1 MRRGRLSAWTVATLA
16 LALVLPLGAADPAGA
31 QATGVTADT
40 IKIGFF
46 GALTGPYYLYGKLV
60 MNGADVVY
68 NEVNRAGG
76 IHGRKIQTV
85 REDDACDAATAI
97 AAAKKLIHQHQVF
110 MVHGGGCSN
119 PTIAAR
125 EEFEASKRPFVVFAA
140 VADKITVPLAPYI
153 FSSALTARTESFV
166 QVDFALSK
174 PDVKRIA
181 IVSQHD
187 AWGNSRYEPLKEA
200 LKKKNITPVADEEM
214 TVDANDGT
222 AQVLRIMQAKPDAV
236 IMLLYPKPGAIFLRD
251 AHKLG
256 LKTLFVAQT
265 AISDLVAFEQLVGVP
280 GALENFFS
288 IAQVAATP
296 EDPKVQKWAEILK
309 RDFPDDRISI
319 YTLFGIASAQ
329 VVVEALKRAGKDLTP
344 QSMKAAMEKMCGR
357 FTDLYAGEI
366 CWSPED
372 HQGNKTGAWIRME
385 KGKVV
390 NIGAK
395 WVPPAK

>member
-1 MRRGRLSAWTVATLA
+1 MRTGRVARSTLIAVGVLTLGLLAGPARADHTV
-16 LALVLPLGAADPAGA
+16 
-31 QATGVTADT
+31 GVTKDAV
-40 IKIGFF
+40 KIGFI
-46 GALTGPYYLYGKLV
+46 GALTGPYYLYGKLI

-76 IHGRKIQTV
+76 IHGRKIVTV
-85 REDDACDAATAI
+85 REDDRCDAATAI

-110 MVHGGGCSN
+110 MIHGGGCSN

-125 EEFEASKRPFVVFAA
+125 EEIEKTRIPFVVFAA
-140 VADKITVPLAPYI
+140 VADRITVPLAPYI

-200 LKKKNITPVADEEM
+200 LKKKGITPVADEEM
-214 TVDANDGT
+214 TLEANDGT

-236 IMLLYPKPGAIFLRD
+236 IMELYPKPGAIFLRD

-256 LKTLFVAQT
+256 LKALFVGQT
-265 AISDLVAFEQLVGVP
+265 AISDLVEFEKLVGVP
-280 GALENFFS
+280 GATENFYS
-288 IAQVAATP
+288 ISQVAVAP
-296 EDPKVQKWAEILK
+296 EDPKVAKWAELLK
-309 RDFPDDRISI
+309 RDFPEDRLSV
-319 YTLFGIASAQ
+319 YSLFGIASAQ
-329 VVVEALKRAGKDLTP
+329 VVVEALKRTGQDLTREAL
-344 QSMKAAMEKMCGR
+344 KATLEKMCGR
-357 FTDLYAGEI
+357 FTELYTGDV
-366 CWSPED
+366 CWKPDD
-372 HQGNKTGAWIRME
+372 HQGNKYGAWIRLE
-385 KGKVV
+385 KGKVA

-395 WVPPAK
+395 WVPPSR

>member
-1 MRRGRLSAWTVATLA
+1 METRRRARGTLLAVGVVALGLLAVPTLA
-16 LALVLPLGAADPAGA
+16 DHTV
-31 QATGVTADT
+31 GVTPDS

-60 MNGADVVY
+60 MNGADAVY

-76 IHGRKIQTV
+76 IHGRKIVTV
-85 REDDACDAATAI
+85 REDDRCDAATAI
-97 AAAKKLIHQHQVF
+97 AAVKKLVHQHQVF
-110 MVHGGGCSN
+110 MIHGGGCSN

-125 EEFEASKRPFVVFAA
+125 DEIEKSRTPFIVFAA
-140 VADKITVPLAPYI
+140 VADRITMPLAPYI

-187 AWGNSRYEPLKEA
+187 AWGISRYEPLKEA
-200 LKKKNITPVADEEM
+200 LKKKGITPVADEEM

-222 AQVLRIMQAKPDAV
+222 AQVLRILAAKPDAV
-236 IMLLYPKPGAIFLRD
+236 MMELYPKPGAIFLRD

-256 LKTLFVAQT
+256 LKVLFVGQT
-265 AISDLVAFEQLVGVP
+265 AISDLAEFEKLVGIP
-280 GALENFFS
+280 GATESFYS
-288 IAQVAATP
+288 ISQVALTP
-296 EDPKVQKWAEILK
+296 EDPKVAKWAEILK
-309 RDFPDDRISI
+309 RDFPEDRLSI

-329 VVVEALKRAGKDLTP
+329 VVVEALKRTGKDLTREGL
-344 QSMKAAMEKMCGR
+344 KAALEKMCGR
-357 FTDLYAGEI
+357 FTELYAGDV

-372 HQGNKTGAWIRME
+372 HQGNKYGAWIRFE
-385 KGKVV
+385 RGKVV

-395 WVPPAK
+395 WVPPTK

>member
-1 MRRGRLSAWTVATLA
+1 MREGRAASWSRITAAVVALG
-16 LALVLPLGAADPAGA
+16 LVAAVAGA
-31 QATGVTADT
+31 DHTVGVTADT
-40 IKIGFF
+40 IKIGYL

-76 IHGRKIQTV
+76 IHGRKIATV
-85 REDDACDAATAI
+85 REDDGCDAAKAI
-97 AAAKKLIHQHQVF
+97 AATKKLIHQHQVF

-125 EEFEASKRPFVVFAA
+125 DEIEKTRTPFVVFAA
-140 VADKITVPLAPYI
+140 VADKITVPVAPYI

-187 AWGNSRYEPLKEA
+187 AWGMSRYEPLKEA
-200 LKKKNITPVADEEM
+200 LKKKGITPVADEEM
-214 TVDANDGT
+214 TVDANDAT
-222 AQVLRIMQAKPDAV
+222 AQVLRILQAKPDAV
-236 IMLLYPKPGAIFLRD
+236 IMELYPKPGAIFLRD
-251 AHKLG
+251 AQKLG
-256 LKTLFVAQT
+256 LKAVFLGQT
-265 AISDLVAFEQLVGVP
+265 AISDLVEFDKLVGMP
-280 GALENFFS
+280 AATENFYS
-288 IAQVAATP
+288 ISQVAYTP
-296 EDPKVQKWAEILK
+296 EDPRVARWADVLK
-309 RDFPDDRISI
+309 RDFPEDRFSI

-329 VVVEALKRAGKDLTP
+329 VVVEALKRTGKDLTREGLA
-344 QSMKAAMEKMCGR
+344 AAMNKMCGR
-357 FTDLYAGEI
+357 FSELYAGEI

-372 HQGNKTGAWIRME
+372 HQGNKYGGWIRME

>member
-1 MRRGRLSAWTVATLA
+1 MRRGRLTAWVVMA
-16 LALVLPLGAADPAGA
+16 LALVLPLSVAGPVGA
-31 QATGVTADT
+31 QTTGVTADT
-40 IKIGFF
+40 IKIGYL
-46 GALTGPYYLYGKLV
+46 GAMTGPSYLYGKLI

-110 MVHGGGCSN
+110 MIHGGGCSN

-125 EEFEASKRPFVVFAA
+125 EEIEASKRPFVVFAA

-166 QVDFALSK
+166 QLDFALSK

-187 AWGNSRYEPLKEA
+187 AWGNSRYDPLKEA
-200 LKKKNITPVADEEM
+200 FKKKGITPMADEEM

-222 AQVLRIMQAKPDAV
+222 AQVLRILQAKPDAV

-251 AHKLG
+251 AAKLG
-256 LKTLFVAQT
+256 LKTLFIAQT
-265 AISDLVAFEQLVGVP
+265 AISDLEVFEKLVAVP
-280 GALENFFS
+280 AATENFYS
-288 IAQVAATP
+288 ISQVAYTP
-296 EDPKVQKWAEILK
+296 EDPKVAKWGELLK
-309 RDFPDDRISI
+309 KDFPDDRFSI
-319 YTLFGIASAQ
+319 YNLFGIASAQ

-344 QSMKAAMEKMCGR
+344 QSLKAAMEKMCGR
-357 FTDLYAGEI
+357 FSDVYVGDI

-385 KGKVV
+385 KGKVA

-395 WVPPAK
+395 WVPPGK

>member
-1 MRRGRLSAWTVATLA
+1 MRRGRLTAWVVMA
-16 LALVLPLGAADPAGA
+16 LALVLPLGVAGPVGA
-31 QATGVTADT
+31 QTTGLTVDT
-40 IKIGFF
+40 IKIGYL
-46 GALTGPYYLYGKLV
+46 GAMTGPYYLYGKLI

-110 MVHGGGCSN
+110 MIHGGGCSN

-125 EEFEASKRPFVVFAA
+125 EEIEASKRPFVVFAA

-166 QVDFALSK
+166 QLDFALSK

-187 AWGNSRYEPLKEA
+187 AWGNSRYDPLKEA
-200 LKKKNITPVADEEM
+200 FKKKGITPVADEEM

-222 AQVLRIMQAKPDAV
+222 AQVLRILQAKPDAV

-251 AHKLG
+251 AAKLG
-256 LKTLFVAQT
+256 LKTLFIAQT
-265 AISDLVAFEQLVGVP
+265 AISDLVEFEKLVGVP
-280 GALENFFS
+280 AATENFYS
-288 IAQVAATP
+288 ISQVTYTP
-296 EDPKVQKWAEILK
+296 EDPKVAKWGELLK
-309 RDFPDDRISI
+309 KDFPDDRFSI
-319 YTLFGIASAQ
+319 YNLFGIASAQ

-344 QSMKAAMEKMCGR
+344 QSLKAAMEKMCGR
-357 FTDLYAGEI
+357 FSDVYAGDI

-385 KGKVV
+385 KGKVA

-395 WVPPAK
+395 WVPPGK

>member
-1 MRRGRLSAWTVATLA
+1 MRNGRAASWARIASVV
-16 LALVLPLGAADPAGA
+16 LVLGVLAGPAGA
-31 QATGVTADT
+31 DHTVGVTADS
-40 IKIGFF
+40 IKIGFL
-46 GALTGPYYLYGKLV
+46 GALTGPYYLFGKLV

-76 IHGRKIQTV
+76 IHGRKIATV
-85 REDDACDAATAI
+85 REDDGCDAAKAI
-97 AAAKKLIHQHQVF
+97 AATKKLIHQHQVF

-119 PTIAAR
+119 PTIGAR
-125 EEFEASKRPFVVFAA
+125 DEIEKTRTPFVVFAA
-140 VADKITVPLAPYI
+140 VADKITMPVAPYI

-187 AWGNSRYEPLKEA
+187 AWGMSRYEPLKEA

-214 TVDANDGT
+214 TIDANDGT

-236 IMLLYPKPGAIFLRD
+236 IMELYPKAGAVFLRD

-256 LKTLFVAQT
+256 LKALFLGQT
-265 AISDLVAFEQLVGVP
+265 AISDLVEFEKLVGVP
-280 GALENFFS
+280 GATENFYS
-288 IAQVAATP
+288 IAQVAYTP
-296 EDPKVQKWAEILK
+296 EDPKVAKWAEILK
-309 RDFPDDRISI
+309 RDFPEDRFSI

-329 VVVEALKRAGKDLTP
+329 VVVEALKRTGKDLTREGLR
-344 QSMKAAMEKMCGR
+344 AAMEKMCGR
-357 FTDLYAGEI
+357 FSEIYAGDI
-366 CWSPED
+366 CWSADD
-372 HQGNKTGAWIRME
+372 HQGNKYGAWIRTE

-395 WVPPAK
+395 WAPPTK

>member
-1 MRRGRLSAWTVATLA
+1 MVVALGLVA
-16 LALVLPLGAADPAGA
+16 LTAGPAGA

-40 IKIGFF
+40 IKIGFL
-46 GALTGPYYLYGKLV
+46 GALTGPNYLYGKLV

-68 NEVNRAGG
+68 NEVNRTGG
-76 IHGRKIQTV
+76 INGRKIQTV

-110 MVHGGGCSN
+110 MIHGGGCSN

-125 EEFEASKRPFVVFAA
+125 EEIETSKRPFVVFAA
-140 VADKITVPLAPYI
+140 VADKITVPVAPFI
-153 FSSALTARTESFV
+153 FTSALTARTESFV
-166 QVDFALSK
+166 QLDFALSK

-181 IVSQHD
+181 IVSQRD

-200 LKKKNITPVADEEM
+200 MKKKGITPVADEEM
-214 TVDANDGT
+214 TVEANDGT
-222 AQVLRIMQAKPDAV
+222 AQVLRVLQAKPDAV

-256 LKTLFVAQT
+256 LKALSVGQT
-265 AISDLVAFEQLVGVP
+265 AISDLVAFDQLVGIP
-280 GALENFFS
+280 GALDNFFS
-288 IAQVAATP
+288 IAQVTVTP
-296 EDPKVQKWAEILK
+296 EDPKVQKWAELLK

-357 FTDLYAGEI
+357 FAEFYAGDI
-366 CWSPED
+366 CWTPED
-372 HQGNKTGAWIRME
+372 HQGNKTGAWIRLD

-395 WVPPAK
+395 WVPPGK